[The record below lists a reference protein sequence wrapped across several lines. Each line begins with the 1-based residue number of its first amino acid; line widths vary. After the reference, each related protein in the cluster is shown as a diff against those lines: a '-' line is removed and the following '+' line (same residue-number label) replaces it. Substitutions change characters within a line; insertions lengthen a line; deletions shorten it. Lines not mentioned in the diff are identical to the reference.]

1 MADTKQG
8 PEVININLSRDT
20 YLQNEKRILGSR
32 IVFVPEMAQHLF
44 ILKSDNIFISNDDR
58 KPSDK
63 IYRANFSLV
72 ISEN

>member
-8 PEVININLSRDT
+8 PETININLSRDT
-20 YLQNEKRILGSR
+20 YLNNERRILGSR

-44 ILKSDNIFISNDDR
+44 VLKSDNIYVSNDDR
-58 KPSDK
+58 KPNDR
-63 IYRANFSLV
+63 IYGAHFSMV

>member
-1 MADTKQG
+1 MADTQQG

-20 YLQNEKRILGSR
+20 LLENESRILGSR

-44 ILKSDNIFISNDDR
+44 ILKSDRIYISNDYR